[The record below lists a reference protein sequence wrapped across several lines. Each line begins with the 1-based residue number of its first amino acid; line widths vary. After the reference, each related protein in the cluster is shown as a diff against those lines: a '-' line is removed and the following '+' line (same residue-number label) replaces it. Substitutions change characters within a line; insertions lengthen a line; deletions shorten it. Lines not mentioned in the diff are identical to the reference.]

1 MSGCGERRVWKISTM
16 GEMPVLTGMVKRGS
30 KSLNGKGGERREWVH
45 PGSGAAGWLIC
56 SM

>member
-1 MSGCGERRVWKISTM
+1 VSGCGERRVWKISTM